1 MDHKTR
7 LQTYAYIIGLINIL
21 VKTMLYPMEQLMKV
35 NNVT

>member
-7 LQTYAYIIGLINIL
+7 LQTYAYIIRLINIL

-35 NNVT
+35 NNVA